1 MKFIINFLILKL
13 LANQLET
20 NETHISVVIINN
32 LITLPSES
40 DHNQS
45 TANLKRSL
53 TFMKSLR
60 KENCSMQ
67 CGTEIE

>member
-45 TANLKRSL
+45 MTNLKRSL